1 MAKIKIIFIIF
12 MLLFF
17 PVTGLAADA
26 FDVLR
31 FEKHLKL
38 IHESKEANSVAQL
51 VALFAKVKKDEGA
64 SIESIITISCTVGVS
79 DADVMTAAVQN
90 YPAENVIAELIKS
103 SKNAEAIIKI
113 AVFLD
118 IDPRKIITGAIAA
131 GVKPVDAEVMVAV
144 AMKLKKEQGTGNSID
159 EGDKTGLALTPGEEL
174 DNGGAA
180 AGASGAAGAAGA
192 AGGGPAGGAVGPV
205 GGSGGGGIASP
216 S

>member
-1 MAKIKIIFIIF
+1 MAKNKIIFIIF
-12 MLLFF
+12 MVLFS
-17 PVTGLAADA
+17 PTIGVAADA

-38 IHESKEANSVAQL
+38 IHESKESSYMAQL
-51 VALFAKVKKDEGA
+51 VALFEKVKKDEGA
-64 SIESIITISCTVGVS
+64 SIESIITISRKAGIS
-79 DADVMTAAVQN
+79 DADVMTSAVQN

-113 AVFLD
+113 AVFLN

-174 DNGGAA
+174 DNGGTA
-180 AGASGAAGAAGA
+180 AGASGAAGA
-192 AGGGPAGGAVGPV
+192 AGGGPAGGAAGPV

>member
-1 MAKIKIIFIIF
+1 MAKIKIIFIFF
-12 MLLFF
+12 MLLIF
-17 PVTGLAADA
+17 PINGLPADA

-31 FEKHLKL
+31 FEKHIKL
-38 IHESKEANSVAQL
+38 IHETKESNYVAQL
-51 VALFAKVKKDEGA
+51 VALFAKVKENEGA
-64 SIESIITISCTVGVS
+64 SIESIIFISRKVGIS
-79 DADVMTAAVQN
+79 DADLITAAVQN

-113 AVFLD
+113 AVFSD

-131 GVKPVDAEVMVAV
+131 GVRPVDAEVMVAV

-174 DNGGAA
+174 DNGGT
-180 AGASGAAGAAGA
+180 AAGAAGNA
-192 AGGGPAGGAVGPV
+192 AGPAGGAAAGPV
-205 GGSGGGGIASP
+205 GGSGGRGIASP

>member
-1 MAKIKIIFIIF
+1 MAKNKIIFIIF
-12 MLLFF
+12 MVLFS
-17 PVTGLAADA
+17 PTIGVAADA

-38 IHESKEANSVAQL
+38 IHESKESNYVAQL
-51 VALFAKVKKDEGA
+51 VALFEKVKKDEGA
-64 SIESIITISCTVGVS
+64 SIESIITISRKAGIS
-79 DADVMTAAVQN
+79 DADVMTSAVQN

-113 AVFLD
+113 AVFLN

-174 DNGGAA
+174 DNGGTA
-180 AGASGAAGAAGA
+180 AGASGAAGA
-192 AGGGPAGGAVGPV
+192 AGGGPAGGAAGPV

>member
-1 MAKIKIIFIIF
+1 MAKIKPLSIFF

-17 PVTGLAADA
+17 PVHGLAADA
-26 FDVLR
+26 FDILR
-31 FEKHLKL
+31 FEKHIKL
-38 IHESKEANSVAQL
+38 IHESKESDYTAQL
-51 VALFAKVKKDEGA
+51 VALFAKAKKDEGA
-64 SIESIITISCTVGVS
+64 SIESIITISRKVGIS
-79 DADVMTAAVQN
+79 DADVMTAAIQN
-90 YPAENVIAELIKS
+90 YPAENVITELIKS
-103 SKNAEAIIKI
+103 SKNAEAIIKM

-174 DNGGAA
+174 DNGGTV
-180 AGASGAAGAAGA
+180 GGAAGAAGA
-192 AGGGPAGGAVGPV
+192 AGGPAGGAAGPV